1 MCVVNSKALKM
12 ISDRIDAIQDSVD
25 LMQIISIHS
34 LFKNSY
40 LILFIEGGDVK
51 DLVRKS
57 GAPLQ
62 EKMSARSKAV
72 TMMVM
77 MLRLSEELESVK
89 EDCESAIKVSLTI
102 DLPDRLQNLL
112 FLIQQLKSKG
122 TWFIYIY

>member
-1 MCVVNSKALKM
+1 M
-12 ISDRIDAIQDSVD
+12 ISERIDNIQDRVD
-25 LMQIISIHS
+25 LMQS
-34 LFKNSY
+34 LSMPVLFRNSY
-40 LILFIEGGDVK
+40 VILFISGGDVK
-51 DLVRKS
+51 DFVRSS

-62 EKMSARSKAV
+62 EKSSARSKAV

-112 FLIQQLKSKG
+112 FIIQQLKSKG

>member
-77 MLRLSEELESVK
+77 MLRLSEELESIK
-89 EDCESAIKVSLTI
+89 DDCDTANRVSLTGSI
-102 DLPDRLQNLL
+102 DVPQRLQNIL
-112 FLIQQLKSKG
+112 FICNQLQNLG
-122 TWFIYIY
+122 TLFIY